1 MKLYQIVET
10 VERNNDAGTKAVQ
23 DTVIIAENV
32 GLKPIYIKKNNTKNT
47 LISRVTRQLNYSAEW
62 SAAYRIIEPNSIVML
77 QNPFRSR
84 QFLREWVLRKLKK
97 KKNVKFV
104 SLIHDVEELR
114 QFLFSNYYKH
124 EFEFMLE
131 QSDVFIVH
139 NENMADFFRK
149 RGIPEEKLVI
159 LEIFDYLQEVKNFC
173 IPQFEKKIIVA
184 GNLDAKKCGYIGE
197 LSQLKNVEIQLYGPN
212 FDNKMKAYGNIHYG
226 GSLPPDKVS
235 EKLTSGFGL
244 VWDGT
249 SIDGCKGDAGQYLR
263 YNNPHKLSLYL
274 SSGLPVI
281 IWSGA
286 AEADFVKK
294 NGVGIV
300 VDSLFELPDNMMKIT
315 EEKYTDMQKNA
326 EKLAEKLTKG
336 YFMET
341 SLKKALKKLEIN
353 EVGKHN

>member
-10 VERNNDAGTKAVQ
+10 VEKNNDAGTKAVQ
-23 DTVIIAENV
+23 DAVTIAENV
-32 GLKPIYIKKNNTKNT
+32 GLKPVYIPMNNSEKT
-47 LISRVTRQLNYSAEW
+47 LISKVIRQLNYSAEW

-77 QNPFRSR
+77 QNPFRNR
-84 QFLREWVLRKLKK
+84 QFLREWALRKLKK
-97 KKNVKFV
+97 QKNVKFV

-114 QFLFSNYYKH
+114 QFMFSNYYKH

-139 NENMADFFRK
+139 NEKMADFFRK
-149 RGIPEEKLVI
+149 RGIPEEKLII
-159 LEIFDYLQEVKNFC
+159 LEIFDYLQKVNNFR
-173 IPQFEKKIIVA
+173 IPKFEKKIIVA
-184 GNLDAKKCGYIGE
+184 GNLDVKKSGYIGK
-197 LSQLKNVEIQLYGPN
+197 LSQVKNVEIQLYGPN
-212 FDNKMKAYGNIHYG
+212 FDDKMNACENIHYG

-294 NGVGIV
+294 NGVGTV
-300 VDSLFELPDNMMKIT
+300 VDSLRELPDIMMKMT
-315 EEKYTDMQKNA
+315 DVKYADMQKNA
-326 EKLAEKLTKG
+326 EKLAKKLTKG

-341 SLKKALKKLEIN
+341 SLKKALKNLE
-353 EVGKHN
+353 K